1 MWHLSLFSGAGGL
14 EHSQIAPVLA
24 CERDPACIR
33 VLSRRLPGIR
43 VHRDVRDLRPPAV
56 DVVVGGW
63 PCQDVSSAGSMT
75 GISGDRSGLFFT
87 MVDVA
92 IEAGAHSIVG
102 ENVPYLRSINSGR
115 DFDRLLAHLDRSGFP
130 CISWRTLNAREFGL
144 AQDRKRIFVV
154 ASRYRQIARSLHLR
168 EPLAVPASAVRA
180 PRTAG
185 FYWTGGGR
193 SICFSRGFVPAL
205 KVGAADTRGRSVV
218 ALFRDGRTWKLSAD
232 GCARPQ
238 GFEPSDFQDE
248 SKTDTI
254 RMAGNAVPVPMG
266 RFVLDLVFDPE
277 SGDFSRSR
285 TGIQTGFAQVTE
297 HGFVESGMV
306 WSVDHR
312 DTPLANDLDFGRL
325 CRLRLGWRGRQPLC
339 RRHQL
344 RRKSGAMP
352 IAADF
357 PGIPR
362 QASPPDRSDGDRGL
376 RPRRQRTRR

>member
-130 CISWRTLNAREFGL
+130 CISWRSF
-144 AQDRKRIFVV
+144 
-154 ASRYRQIARSLHLR
+154 
-168 EPLAVPASAVRA
+168 
-180 PRTAG
+180 
-185 FYWTGGGR
+185 
-193 SICFSRGFVPAL
+193 
-205 KVGAADTRGRSVV
+205 
-218 ALFRDGRTWKLSAD
+218 
-232 GCARPQ
+232 
-238 GFEPSDFQDE
+238 
-248 SKTDTI
+248 
-254 RMAGNAVPVPMG
+254 M
-266 RFVLDLVFDPE
+266 PE
-277 SGDFSRSR
+277 SLDSPRIASVFSS
-285 TGIQTGFAQVTE
+285 
-297 HGFVESGMV
+297 
-306 WSVDHR
+306 
-312 DTPLANDLDFGRL
+312 
-325 CRLRLGWRGRQPLC
+325 
-339 RRHQL
+339 
-344 RRKSGAMP
+344 
-352 IAADF
+352 
-357 PGIPR
+357 
-362 QASPPDRSDGDRGL
+362 
-376 RPRRQRTRR
+376 